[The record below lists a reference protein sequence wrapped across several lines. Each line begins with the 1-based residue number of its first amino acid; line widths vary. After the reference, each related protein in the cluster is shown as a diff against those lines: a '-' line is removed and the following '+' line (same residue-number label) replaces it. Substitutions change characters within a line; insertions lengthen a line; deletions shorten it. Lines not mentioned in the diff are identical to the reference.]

1 MSKESRRN
9 NNTYV
14 NKEVKEARENKQDLF
29 SITNES
35 PADFRCVG
43 KVDYTRSLQLCKDVS
58 DVFKG
63 IYEDFYGTTFETT
76 QSGES
81 YICLW
86 FSHTVSNDDDKVVAF
101 SQYDD
106 YDNSSNNEMLN
117 RVRNLNRRARSGNKY
132 KITKFGREGLNKF
145 IKDRVMEGNMVT
157 NLKNNKGNV
166 IWDRCAIDIAEPQQ
180 YYNNNQA
187 QKVFTKVS
195 YVDIA
200 EIYRFI
206 YGNEV
211 VLGVDTLTG
220 KDIVSKVDYKIDI
233 INSIST
239 PNGYNKDFLLKIEQ
253 INQDE
258 LDRILKD
265 IGVGN
270 YSPFGIVNK

>member
-9 NNTYV
+9 NNNYV
-14 NKEVKEARENKQDLF
+14 NKEVKEARENKEDVF
-29 SITNES
+29 SIDNES
-35 PADFRCVG
+35 LADFRCVG
-43 KVDYTRSLQLCKDVS
+43 KIDYKRSLQLCADVTEI
-58 DVFKG
+58 FKG
-63 IYEDFYGTTFETT
+63 VYEDFYGTTFETT
-76 QSGES
+76 QSGEA

-86 FSHTVSNDDDKVVAF
+86 FSHTVGNDDDKVVAF

-106 YDNSSNNEMLN
+106 YDSSSNNEMLN

-145 IKDRVMEGNMVT
+145 IKDRVMDGNMVT

-206 YGNEV
+206 YGNEIV
-211 VLGVDTLTG
+211 HGVDSFSG
-220 KDIVSKVDYKIDI
+220 KDIVSRVDYKIEI
-233 INSIST
+233 INSLST

-265 IGVGN
+265 LGVGS